1 MTPEQKAAFINA
13 AVARYLAE
21 IAGMQAENQRRIS
34 LGYSIAY
41 DEKSFGD
48 LERRHPDVQHNT
60 ICAFFRD

>member
-21 IAGMQAENQRRIS
+21 IAGMQAENQQRIS

-41 DEKSFGD
+41 DEKAFGD
-48 LERRHPDVQHNT
+48 LEHRHPDLQHNT
-60 ICAFFRD
+60 SCAFFHD